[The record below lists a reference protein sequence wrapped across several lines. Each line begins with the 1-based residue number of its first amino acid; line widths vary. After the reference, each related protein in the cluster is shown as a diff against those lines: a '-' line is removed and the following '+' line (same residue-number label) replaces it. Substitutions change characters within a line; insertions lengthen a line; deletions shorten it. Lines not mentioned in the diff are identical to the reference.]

1 MTPTRRNAVLLGL
14 ALSALGGGRAAHA
27 GDRDDH
33 ELARQ
38 ALQQGQVL
46 PLRTVLDKLERA
58 YPGQVLK
65 VEFERDDGH
74 YVYEIRLLQ
83 NDGRIAKLK
92 IDAVDG
98 RVLSIKRKDA
108 ERDRDAHPRG
118 GR

>member
-14 ALSALGGGRAAHA
+14 ALSALGAGRAAHA
-27 GDRDDH
+27 DGHDDH
-33 ELARQ
+33 DLARQ

-46 PLRTVLDKLERA
+46 PLRTVLDKLERE

-65 VEFERDDGH
+65 VEFERDDGR